1 MKKTLAVVCAMMV
14 LFIAA
19 IGMGAAKPTVE
30 EYKGVSASAEFMN
43 TTVSGV
49 VTDTYVSVASDNTGT
64 YVYMTVYKYDNN
76 GYFDSTFG
84 QKYFAPG
91 SDVFSSNM
99 KLDSAILT
107 VSGMEMGKYVCDPV
121 TYDCEYVITGTSDI
135 NVEWT
140 GIGETTGVK
149 QKYAVKSGNFLMRFS
164 GKSLYVQ
171 AEANANIDGVSS
183 SAIWADMNAYSSV
196 TTTKVK

>member
-1 MKKTLAVVCAMMV
+1 MMV